1 MSDYREIKKRL
12 INRKNDLLK
21 KLKSDQETADELG
34 SVADIA
40 SGELSA
46 YDNHPADSASQLYE
60 REKDLAFDKR
70 FRDEL
75 KDIEDA
81 LNKIERGTYGRDE
94 QTGEKIPMARLEA
107 LPTARTIVGRAPKK
121 HSFKE
126 RPTEESV
133 IAAMEKASITN
144 FAENNFDQENAFDL
158 VSSYNDMPMIFEDA
172 PYQDDEEGIG
182 FVEDIEAI
190 AATGI
195 EGYEGDEKVGFVR
208 NSHYDHWMDETEPKN

>member
-1 MSDYREIKKRL
+1 MSDYRQIKKRL

-46 YDNHPADSASQLYE
+46 YDNHPADSATQLYE

-81 LNKIERGTYGRDE
+81 LSKIEQGTYGRDE
-94 QTGEKIPMARLEA
+94 QTGERIPLERLEA
-107 LPTARTIVGRAPKK
+107 LPTARTIVSRTPKK

-126 RPTEESV
+126 RPNEESV
-133 IAAMEKASITN
+133 IVAMEKASITN
-144 FAENNFDQENAFDL
+144 FAENNFDEENAFDL

-182 FVEDIEAI
+182 FVEDVEAI

-208 NSHYDHWMDETEPKN
+208 NPHYDHWMDETEPEN